1 MNKTAAAIILSF
13 VCAVSHKALCDEIEV
28 RSLNRSSTGLFVFS
42 PDLVRIKPGDT
53 INFVATDKGHQV
65 YSVPGMIPDGAQPFE
80 AKMSQDI
87 RATFTV
93 PGIYVIACRPHM
105 TMGMIGVALVGDP
118 INIDKLDPSSL
129 PDKART
135 KLGALLEPFKKS

>member
-1 MNKTAAAIILSF
+1 MKAHAAALAAIVVFLRWL
-13 VCAVSHKALCDEIEV
+13 AVGHV
-28 RSLNRSSTGLFVFS
+28 T
-42 PDLVRIKPGDT
+42 
-53 INFVATDKGHQV
+53 ATVG
-65 YSVPGMIPDGAQPFE
+65 G
-80 AKMSQDI
+80 
-87 RATFTV
+87 ATFTV